1 MYPAYMP
8 TSKQRGTDEHENV
21 QLGLFTPYVYFSK
34 KLDSAYGREKEKEAK
49 EGTRLK
55 FLPNQ
60 DASVVVKLGIRVVQE
75 RLAAVVHERERH
87 ARPVVEALR
96 F

>member
-1 MYPAYMP
+1 MCPTKTP

-34 KLDSAYGREKEKEAK
+34 KIDSAYGREKEKEAK

-60 DASVVVKLGIRVVQE
+60 DASDAANPGNRAAQVRPAAAAHVRARHVQV
-75 RLAAVVHERERH
+75 A
-87 ARPVVEALR
+87 VEALR